1 MPQVMNGPHVYP
13 GAMMVEDEEGFR
25 KHLSPTDASQREAV
39 AKKLL
44 TPPESHVRCVNA
56 HKIVFRHLQNG
67 DFVLMNRQ
75 PTLHRPS
82 IQAHRAR
89 VMPNDRVFRMPYANC
104 KAYNADF
111 DGDELNMH
119 FPQNE
124 LARSEAQHLV
134 TTHAQ
139 YLTPKDG
146 SPLAGLIQV
155 GYLGTQHTVQ
165 TIQYRHTIQYR
176 VVLVKYVVLIVVFR
190 CVLLPGLCG
199 GQCDAYHEGKVFQP
213 RGLPAVGV
221 HWPW

>member
-1 MPQVMNGPHVYP
+1 MHPSLLSHSNTEHSVIVFYIGFFFANIHSFLNVFLTIFLLCFFPHLTKPSNLLVTQVQNGPLVYP
-13 GAMMVEDEEGFR
+13 GAVMVEDEEGNR
-25 KHLSPTDASQREAV
+25 KHLSPDDPKQREAM

-155 GYLGTQHTVQ
+155 GQAMSG
-165 TIQYRHTIQYR
+165 
-176 VVLVKYVVLIVVFR
+176 
-190 CVLLPGLCG
+190 
-199 GQCDAYHEGKVFQP
+199 
-213 RGLPAVGV
+213 
-221 HWPW
+221 

>member
-1 MPQVMNGPHVYP
+1 MAQVRNGPNVYP
-13 GAMMVEDEEGFR
+13 GAVMVEDEEGHR
-25 KHLSPTDASQREAV
+25 KHLSPTDAAQREAV

-56 HKIVFRHLQNG
+56 HKIVFRHLQSG

-155 GYLGTQHTVQ
+155 CVAC
-165 TIQYRHTIQYR
+165 
-176 VVLVKYVVLIVVFR
+176 VVCCVLIVCVFFFFFN
-190 CVLLPGLCG
+190 VLVIFSVFLLTNYTFPGLYG
-199 GQCDAYHEGKVFQP
+199 
-213 RGLPAVGV
+213 
-221 HWPW
+221 